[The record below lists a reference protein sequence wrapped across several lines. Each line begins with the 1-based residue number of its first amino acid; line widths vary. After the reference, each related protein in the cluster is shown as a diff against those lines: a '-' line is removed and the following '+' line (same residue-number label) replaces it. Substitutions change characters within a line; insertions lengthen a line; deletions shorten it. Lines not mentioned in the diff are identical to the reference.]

1 MTSRSAIPKEVTN
14 PRNVSKAERKKAAK
28 QFAKLERERAQK
40 RLEEMQKKRFPFLKG
55 MDRGVGNFPVRGKRK
70 GGKIMV
76 GYKAGGK
83 V

>member
-14 PRNVSKAERKKAAK
+14 PRNVSKAERKKAAQ

-40 RLEEMQKKRFPFLKG
+40 KLEEMQKKRFPFLKG
-55 MDRGVGNFPVRGKRK
+55 SSKRK